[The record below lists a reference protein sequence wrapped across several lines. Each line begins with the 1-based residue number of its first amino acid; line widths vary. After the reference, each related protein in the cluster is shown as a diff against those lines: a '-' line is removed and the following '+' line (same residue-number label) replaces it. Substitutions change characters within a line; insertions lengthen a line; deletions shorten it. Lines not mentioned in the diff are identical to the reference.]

1 MGQEGVGKS
10 TLLQLMDGLL
20 RPQRGTLFIDGKD
33 VWQSTGHLRELRRQ
47 VGFAFQFPEDQFFCE
62 TVEEE
67 LGFGPRNLGLD
78 IGSLSTVGET
88 ILEEMGMPPGEFL
101 HRSPFSLS
109 MGEARRVALAC
120 VLVARPQALLIDEPT
135 AGLDG
140 KGAEFVLMTLRK
152 LRADGVTIII
162 VSHDVNLL
170 SELVSRVVMLNNKT
184 VGLDEPAAHV
194 FSDAQKLGAYG
205 YELPDVMQFV
215 KSLKER
221 GHPIADGFYTL
232 EQIRRAIAPVKKE

>member
-1 MGQEGVGKS
+1 
-10 TLLQLMDGLL
+10 
-20 RPQRGTLFIDGKD
+20 
-33 VWQSTGHLRELRRQ
+33 

-67 LGFGPRNLGLD
+67 LRFGPRNLGLD
-78 IGSLSTVGET
+78 VDSHSSAGEAM
-88 ILEEMGMPPGEFL
+88 LKEMGIPPKEFL

-109 MGEARRVALAC
+109 MGEARRVALAS
-120 VLVARPQALLIDEPT
+120 VLVTRPRALLIDEPT

-140 KGAEFVLMTLRK
+140 TGAECVLMTLRR

-170 SELVSRVVMLNNKT
+170 SELVSRIVMLKNRT
-184 VGLDEPAAHV
+184 VGLDEAAAHV

-205 YELPDVMQFV
+205 YELPEVMQFV
-215 KSLKER
+215 NSLKER

-232 EQIRRAIAPVKKE
+232 EQVRRAIAPVKKA